1 MRWLESITDSMDT
14 NLSKLQ
20 ESVKDRGAWCAEV
33 PGAAKSWI
41 QLHIWTTHHSSS
53 TWLIPVEFNHY
64 QLTQVHSP
72 IFPPSTLSSLA
83 GSHFQCSH
91 TLRSRGDNWTS
102 SKTQYLH
109 KLFGLF
115 PMGNLFVLH
124 LFFIHSTIYLNQYE
138 PTDIYFT
145 FWVIIVVQPP
155 SCVRLCNPMDGS
167 MPGLSVPHHLLKFA
181 QVHVHCISDAIQSPH
196 PLMPSSSVLNL
207 WVITQ
212 YYFMYFQTQVVPTLV
227 LGSFSYV
234 PLIYFHHCV
243 F

>member
-41 QLHIWTTHHSSS
+41 QLRIWTTHHSSS

-155 SCVRLCNPMDGS
+155 SCVRLFATPWTAACQAS
-167 MPGLSVPHHLLKFA
+167 LSLTISWNLPKFTSIA
-181 QVHVHCISDAIQSPH
+181 SV
-196 PLMPSSSVLNL
+196 MPSSHLIL
-207 WVITQ
+207 WC
-212 YYFMYFQTQVVPTLV
+212 
-227 LGSFSYV
+227 
-234 PLIYFHHCV
+234 PLLLSLIFG
-243 F
+243 

>member
-64 QLTQVHSP
+64 QLTQVHFP

-155 SCVRLCNPMDGS
+155 SCVRLFATPWTAACQAS
-167 MPGLSVPHHLLKFA
+167 LSLTISWNLPKFTSIA
-181 QVHVHCISDAIQSPH
+181 SV
-196 PLMPSSSVLNL
+196 MPSSHLIL
-207 WVITQ
+207 WC
-212 YYFMYFQTQVVPTLV
+212 
-227 LGSFSYV
+227 
-234 PLIYFHHCV
+234 PLLLSLIFG
-243 F
+243 